1 MMKQYSNRMVLV
13 HWLTL
18 ALLVAAWFL
27 GEELAES
34 TDESAATIAGYM
46 VHALAGGAVLLL
58 TVARLFFRSNDGVPA
73 PIGDTPMDKMAKGVH
88 HLLYTVLFALPVSGM
103 ITIATSDAGKAL
115 LSGDASKLPID
126 GGYDEVF
133 AHEVHEI
140 MVTVLIVVVAVH
152 VLGALKHQFIMKDGL
167 MDRMLPRRK

>member
-1 MMKQYSNRMVLV
+1 
-13 HWLTL
+13 
-18 ALLVAAWFL
+18 
-27 GEELAES
+27 
-34 TDESAATIAGYM
+34 
-46 VHALAGGAVLLL
+46 
-58 TVARLFFRSNDGVPA
+58 
-73 PIGDTPMDKMAKGVH
+73 
-88 HLLYTVLFALPVSGM
+88 M

-140 MVTVLIVVVAVH
+140 MVTVLIVVVVVH